1 VLSGNQSDNDTC
13 LNVLRSGFSDLGYRE
28 GQTHSLEIRWAD
40 GRGDFSRLARDL
52 VKPDYSV
59 TYVPGCSEKK
69 RTPFLLEF

>member
-40 GRGDFSRLARDL
+40 GRATFLVARDL
-52 VKPDYSV
+52 VKPGYSV